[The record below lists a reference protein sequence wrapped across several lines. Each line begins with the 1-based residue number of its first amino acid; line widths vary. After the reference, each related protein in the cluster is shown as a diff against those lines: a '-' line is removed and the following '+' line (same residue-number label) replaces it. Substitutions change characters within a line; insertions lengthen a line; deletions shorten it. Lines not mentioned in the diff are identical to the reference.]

1 MHTAVA
7 LMPSRDALDKPK
19 TTPNEKGFLQTFSNH
34 LSAAKNHF
42 FYSALTGTAIA
53 LAFNGLDN
61 TIVRR
66 QTNTAIAQLPKK
78 WPEKL
83 IHLSEIQG
91 KGLSTAIAKQ
101 VILNTSLLFSMVLL
115 QDLAEDLCGEG
126 PVSKM
131 LAGMGAGAFQ
141 AYVSNPLST
150 ILVRMQT
157 DAEALKA
164 GTYLNCKQL
173 LAGASATAARNG
185 LFWSL
190 FLASTQALEGKFD
203 KIVPDSSVPAMV
215 TPVLCGLASSAVTAP
230 IATVSNCQRKSG
242 DNFTKALSTLVQT
255 RGLRGL
261 YAGAGLGMLRM
272 VGVSSLTHCSA
283 GKSESFNSTASVPPE
298 HEAEW
303 IISALTS

>member
-7 LMPSRDALDKPK
+7 LMPSRDASDTPKP
-19 TTPNEKGFLQTFSNH
+19 TSTEKGFLQTFSNH
-34 LSAAKNHF
+34 LAAAKNHF

-53 LAFNGLDN
+53 FAFNGLDN

-66 QTNTAIAQLPKK
+66 QTNTPIPKLPKA

-91 KGLSTAIAKQ
+91 KGLNTAIAKQ
-101 VILNTSLLFSMVLL
+101 VVLNTSLLFSMVLL
-115 QDLAEDLCGEG
+115 QDLTEDLCGEG

-131 LAGMGAGAFQ
+131 LAGMGAGAIQ
-141 AYVSNPLST
+141 AYISNPLST

-164 GTYLNCKQL
+164 GTHLNCKQL

-190 FLASTQALEGKFD
+190 FLASTHALEGKFD
-203 KIVPDSSVPAMV
+203 RIVPDSSMATMIS
-215 TPVLCGLASSAVTAP
+215 PVLCGLASSAVTAP

-242 DNFTKALSTLVQT
+242 DKFTKALSTLVQT
-255 RGLRGL
+255 RGVRGL

-283 GKSESFNSTASVPPE
+283 GKSESFNTTAAILPE

-303 IISALTS
+303 MITALTS